1 MVRHLSAAAIGLYL
15 LILPVAAT
23 AQSVSVEAARDH
35 ADAIIASSRGAAFL
49 TNVTDST
56 LPRVRHG
63 PSGMVCEFPGADA
76 RDNIRVFDR
85 SGLDIGCG
93 SWRGSTFVTLFA
105 TRYDEV
111 YTPEEVMESAIRALR
126 NGAPDARPVDR
137 NFSITT
143 LPGQPQPL
151 LAVFDMSLSGQPV
164 RSLILVRHIGEW
176 SFKARGTGPSTDD
189 TVVEVSSMA
198 LARAL
203 PREAG
208 SD

>member
-1 MVRHLSAAAIGLYL
+1 MLRQISALLFGLGL
-15 LILPVAAT
+15 LAVPVAAA
-23 AQSVSVEAARDH
+23 AQSTSVDAARDH
-35 ADAIIASSRGAAFL
+35 ADAIIANSGGPAFL

-56 LPRVRHG
+56 LPRVLHV
-63 PSGMVCEFPGADA
+63 PSGMVCEFPGADE

-85 SGLDIGCG
+85 SGLDVGCG

-105 TRYDEV
+105 TRYDEI
-111 YTPEEVMESAIRALR
+111 YTPEEVMGAAIRALR

-137 NFSITT
+137 TFSITT
-143 LPGQPQPL
+143 LPGQPRPL

-203 PREAG
+203 PGEAG

>member
-15 LILPVAAT
+15 LTLPVAAT
-23 AQSVSVEAARDH
+23 AQSVSVEAARSH

-56 LPRVRHG
+56 LPRVLHG
-63 PSGMVCEFPGADA
+63 PSGMVCEFPGADE

-137 NFSITT
+137 TFSITT
-143 LPGQPQPL
+143 LPGQPPPL

-203 PREAG
+203 PGEAG

>member
-1 MVRHLSAAAIGLYL
+1 MVRHLSAAVIGLYL
-15 LILPVAAT
+15 LTLPVAAT

-56 LPRVRHG
+56 LPRVLHG
-63 PSGMVCEFPGADA
+63 PSGMVCEFPGADE

-137 NFSITT
+137 TFSITT

-203 PREAG
+203 PGEAG